1 MFKAEKVLW
10 GEGLFLRPQH
20 FQLQDRYHEQRLNH
34 LIRSTIPFAYGVID
48 LSFDESQ
55 LKLNI
60 LALEKINMIWQDG
73 EMYSA
78 PHQDLLPEPIQLDEL
93 KMQGEMLIYLA
104 LPLVQANKQNVS
116 HNSIDSNS
124 QPTRYHSYLSD
135 THDLFTDATPAEITL
150 LKRQAHFK
158 LLEINTDP
166 NHSLDGTLY
175 LPIAKIKRQNSGQFE
190 IDSQFIPPILHIQTN
205 QTLYNNLK
213 RTLNVIRAKI
223 KTIQSNNR
231 ENEQKL
237 IEFRSGD
244 IVSFWLVNALNTAHS
259 SLNHIYQN
267 AQMHP
272 ERLYSEL
279 LRLTGSLLTFSTAY
293 DVEQLPLYQ
302 HHNLQGSFSQLD
314 LILRDLLDTIISNRY
329 ISIALKET
337 RPSYWVGSL
346 ETDKITRDSRLYLA
360 VSSTMLQTHDL
371 IQIVPLRFKVGNT
384 VDVEQRVV
392 AALPAIPLHH
402 LMQVPTAIPVRS
414 GVSYFEVEPHHDLY
428 QRMLDSEAICIYV
441 PAGFQDISLEL
452 IAVMNG

>member
-34 LIRSTIPFAYGVID
+34 LIRSTIPFSYGVID

-73 EMYSA
+73 EIYAA
-78 PHQDLLPEPIQLDEL
+78 PHQDLPPEAIQLDEL
-93 KMQGEMLIYLA
+93 KMQGEMLVYLA
-104 LPLVQANKQNVS
+104 LPIVQANKTNVS
-116 HNSIDSNS
+116 YDDSKENS
-124 QPTRYHSYLSD
+124 QPARYHSYLSD
-135 THDLFTDATPAEITL
+135 THDLFTDATSAEISM
-150 LKRQAHFK
+150 LKRQAQFK
-158 LLEINTDP
+158 LVDVSSDP

-175 LPIAKIKRQNSGQFE
+175 LPVAKIKRQNSGQYEF
-190 IDSQFIPPILHIQTN
+190 DQHFIPPLLHIEAS
-205 QTLYNNLK
+205 QTLHNNLK

-244 IVSFWLVNALNTAHS
+244 IVSFWLVNALNTAHAT
-259 SLNHIYQN
+259 LNHIFQN
-267 AQMHP
+267 AQIHP
-272 ERLYSEL
+272 ERLYGEL

-293 DVEQLPLYQ
+293 DVEQLPSYQ
-302 HHNLQGSFSQLD
+302 HHNLQNSFSQID
-314 LILRDLLDTIISNRY
+314 AILRDLLDTIISNRY

-337 RPSYWVGSL
+337 RPSYWLGSL
-346 ETDKITRDSRLYLA
+346 ETDKINRDSRLYLA
-360 VSSTMLQTHDL
+360 VSSTMMQTHDL
-371 IQIVPLRFKVGNT
+371 IQIVPLRFKIGNT

-392 AALPAIPLHH
+392 AALPAIPLQH
-402 LMQVPTAIPVRS
+402 LIQVPTAIPVRS
-414 GVSYFEVEPHHDLY
+414 GVSYFEIEPNHELY